1 MNNFKISTRITFMI
15 GILSLLL
22 IAIGAIGLLGIS
34 KSNDALKTVHDE
46 AMLLALMAD
55 ESINKM
61 VQNRVQVLLSFQHAP
76 DSALAAIHNHD
87 TSVHMDAIAA
97 NRAEANQLLRKMEA
111 IALSPEE
118 KSALDAT
125 QSSRMAWRD
134 KLDQV
139 IAAIKAGDFS
149 AATMAMFL
157 KAGREEGE
165 AAVKALHVYRDYQVK
180 KANDAYIA
188 AVNRFH
194 TAQIAF
200 GSVIVLG
207 LLMAGFLGWT
217 IVRIL
222 AKELGCEPAEAAEV
236 AKRVGLGELSVQID
250 LKPGDK
256 SSLMA
261 HLKSMQTN
269 LAQVVTTVR
278 EGSESVAAASAQIA
292 SGNQDLSARTE
303 NQASALQQT
312 AASMEQLSAT
322 VKQNADRAVQ
332 ANQLAKNASAVACQG
347 GEVVSRVVETM
358 QQINDSSKK
367 IFDIISVIDG
377 IAFQTNILAL
387 NAAVEAARA
396 GEQGRGFAVV
406 ASEVRALAGR
416 SASAAKEIKVLIDA
430 SVQQV
435 GQGSALVDQAG
446 NTMNEVVRSIRHA
459 TDFMGEISASS
470 MEQHLG
476 VSQVSDAVSQM
487 DLVTQQNS
495 AMVEEMAAAA
505 SSLKSESAKLVS
517 AMAAFTLPKGEASTR
532 KFDPS
537 PTSAPVSFATQA
549 NRSLE
554 NAKMENRQVNAS
566 PAARTNKH
574 NWEKEMFELFEDA
587 PALAV
592 TTKKRLKLTAPAA

>member
-1 MNNFKISTRITFMI
+1 
-15 GILSLLL
+15 
-22 IAIGAIGLLGIS
+22 
-34 KSNDALKTVHDE
+34 
-46 AMLLALMAD
+46 
-55 ESINKM
+55 M
-61 VQNRVQVLLSFQHAP
+61 VRVLFLV
-76 DSALAAIHNHD
+76 SALASIHNHD
-87 TSVHMDAIAA
+87 TSLHFEAIAA
-97 NRAEANQLLRKMEA
+97 NRVKADQLFQKMRA
-111 IALSPEE
+111 IAVSPEE
-118 KSALDAT
+118 RAAFNAT
-125 QSSRMAWRD
+125 QNSRLAWGD

-139 IAAIKAGDFS
+139 IAATKAGDFS
-149 AATMAMFL
+149 AATMAFFL

-165 AAVKALHVYRDYQVK
+165 AAIKALQVYRDYQVK
-180 KANDAYIA
+180 KANDLHMA

-200 GSVIVLG
+200 GTVIVLG
-207 LLMAGFLGWT
+207 LLLAGFLGWT
-217 IVRIL
+217 TVRIL
-222 AKELGCEPAEAAEV
+222 ARELGCEPAEAAEV
-236 AKRVGLGELSVQID
+236 AKRVGQGELSVQID

-261 HLKSMQTN
+261 HLKSMQTS
-269 LAQVVTTVR
+269 LVQVVTTVR
-278 EGSESVAAASAQIA
+278 QGSESVAAASAQIA
-292 SGNQDLSARTE
+292 AGNEDLSARTE

-332 ANQLAKNASAVACQG
+332 ANQLAKNASAAASQG
-347 GEVVSRVVETM
+347 GEVVSQVVVTM
-358 QQINDSSKK
+358 QQINASSRK

-435 GQGSALVDQAG
+435 AQGSTLVDQAG
-446 NTMNEVVRSIRHA
+446 NTMNELVRNIRHA

-476 VSQVSDAVSQM
+476 VSQVSEAVSQM

-505 SSLKSESAKLVS
+505 SSLKLESEKLVS
-517 AMAAFTLPKGEASTR
+517 AMAVFALPNGQASTGE
-532 KFDPS
+532 FVSS
-537 PTSAPVSFATQA
+537 PTSARASSPKQA
-549 NRSLE
+549 YRHHE
-554 NAKMENRQVNAS
+554 NVRKENRQAS
-566 PAARTNKH
+566 VSSATRIRKH
-574 NWEKEMFELFEDA
+574 SWEKEVLELFDEA
-587 PALAV
+587 PAMAI
-592 TTKKRLKLTAPAA
+592 TAKKRLKLTAPFA